1 MIFEIFQLLSEQ
13 VNRYFLE
20 RGLDDSVVVLDNIAL
35 SDAQTDSAEGMRD
48 KVVMTLVNF
57 QEEPT
62 LRNFP
67 NHLQNSQQVVYR
79 NSIVNIH
86 LFVLF
91 TANRDSYSKSLKDL
105 SVVLEFFQ
113 GKRLFTQAN
122 TVFDREI
129 ATMSQLGDF
138 RFTMEL
144 FSPTF
149 EELNFLWGTLGGRQ
163 LPAALYKICVIP
175 ISANKTTQTGPLI
188 EHVQNELTHK

>member
-1 MIFEIFQLLSEQ
+1 MIFEIFHLLSEQ
-13 VNRYFLE
+13 VNRYFQE
-20 RGLDDSVVVLDNIAL
+20 KGLDDSEVILDNIAL
-35 SDAQTDSAEGMRD
+35 VDGPTDISEDMRD

-57 QEEPT
+57 QEEAT
-62 LRNFP
+62 LKNFP
-67 NHLQNSQQVVYR
+67 NHIQNSQQITYR

-91 TANRDSYSKSLKDL
+91 TANRSSYHKSLKDL

-113 GKRLFTQAN
+113 GKKLFTQSN

-129 ATMSQLGDF
+129 ASMSELGDF

-163 LPAALYKICVIP
+163 LPSALYKICIIP
-175 ISANKTTQTGPLI
+175 ISANKASQTGALI
-188 EHVQNELTHK
+188 EQIHNELTHK

>member
-1 MIFEIFQLLSEQ
+1 

>member
-188 EHVQNELTHK
+188 EHVQNELIHK

>member
-1 MIFEIFQLLSEQ
+1 MLSEQ
-13 VNRYFLE
+13 VNRYFQE
-20 RGLDDSVVVLDNIAL
+20 KGLDDSEVILDNIAL
-35 SDAQTDSAEGMRD
+35 VDGPTDISEGMRD

-57 QEEPT
+57 QEEAT
-62 LRNFP
+62 LKNFP
-67 NHLQNSQQVVYR
+67 NHIQNSQQIIYR
-79 NSIVNIH
+79 NSVVNIH

-91 TANRDSYSKSLKDL
+91 TANRSSYHKSLKDL

-113 GKRLFTQAN
+113 GKKLFTQSN

-129 ATMSQLGDF
+129 ASMSELGDF

-163 LPAALYKICVIP
+163 LPAALYKICIIP
-175 ISANKTTQTGPLI
+175 ISANKANQTGPLI
-188 EHVQNELTHK
+188 EQIQNELTHK

>member
-35 SDAQTDSAEGMRD
+35 ADASTDSAEGMRD
-48 KVVMTLVNF
+48 RVVMTLVNF
-57 QEEPT
+57 QEEAT